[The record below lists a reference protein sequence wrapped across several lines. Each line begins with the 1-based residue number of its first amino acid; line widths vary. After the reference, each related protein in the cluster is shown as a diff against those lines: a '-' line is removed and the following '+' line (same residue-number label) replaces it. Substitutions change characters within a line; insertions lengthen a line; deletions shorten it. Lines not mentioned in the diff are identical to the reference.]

1 MSAQLI
7 LRLII
12 LAVALIAITVFF
24 LNRHH
29 THRCPQ
35 CESSKI
41 KEMDRTTEKVKLNKR
56 EIPGIGSK
64 VNVSAIV
71 AMRCYACGHTWQ
83 KREVT

>member
-1 MSAQLI
+1 MSLQLI

-12 LAVALIAITVFF
+12 VAVVLIAIAVYWIDH
-24 LNRHH
+24 NR

-35 CESSKI
+35 CQSAKI
-41 KEMDRTTEKVKLNKR
+41 KETDRTTENIKLNKR

-71 AMRCYACGHTWQ
+71 SMRCHSCGHTWQ
-83 KREVT
+83 KRELS

>member
-1 MSAQLI
+1 MSIQLI

-12 LAVALIAITVFF
+12 FATALIAITVFL
-24 LNRHH
+24 LNRHR

-35 CESSKI
+35 CQSSKI
-41 KEMDRTTEKVKLNKR
+41 KEINRTTENIKLNKR

-64 VNVSAIV
+64 VNISAMI
-71 AMRCYACGHTWQ
+71 AFRCHACGHTWQ